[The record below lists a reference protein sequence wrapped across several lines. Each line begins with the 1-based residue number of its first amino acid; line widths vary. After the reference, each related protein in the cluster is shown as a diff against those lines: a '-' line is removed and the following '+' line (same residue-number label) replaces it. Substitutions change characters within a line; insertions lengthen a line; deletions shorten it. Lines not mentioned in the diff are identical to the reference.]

1 MIEMVTVRSII
12 ARILLPVSVF
22 VLTVSSCG
30 IRNSAKTSYDK
41 GYYTDD
47 LKIIPLYNGK
57 GFVFV
62 DIETGE
68 ELSNLGVWENA
79 SLFYGGYS
87 VVSDS
92 LDNRFFIDKK
102 GHILNRDAPYIRATP
117 FFDGLAW
124 VMGKDSCAKTIDS
137 NGKTVFEMRD
147 VYIVSAFHNGFSVVI
162 NDIKGSIRI
171 VDKKGNILELEPE
184 CKAVTPI
191 VINNKIIVSTTE
203 HNYNVFEYSKGR
215 FLKRTF
221 LDDGLSSFSLKDNI
235 GEYSYMSQNLFQAIC
250 EDKIPLSN
258 IDDEWGI
265 FSLDDGKPLI
275 DYEYDGIVLD
285 GDNYLVKKGNKYGW
299 IDAEGNYLINPR
311 FGNANIFGEDL
322 WAAAQDDYTEKWGF
336 IDKKGNWAVKPE
348 FEEVLPFRRR
358 EVAPARDVE
367 RRQWGLIDKSGDW
380 IAFPQFL
387 MILDFGYPD
396 RFVVLDESRAW
407 GVINTEGKYV
417 VRPRYP
423 AMMKFLFE
431 NLSGTLNGNI
441 FAFLAK
447 D

>member
-1 MIEMVTVRSII
+1 MIEMKTVRSII
-12 ARILLPVSVF
+12 ARVLLPVSVF
-22 VLTVSSCG
+22 LLTVSSCD
-30 IRNSAKTSYDK
+30 IRNSAKSSYDK

-62 DIETGE
+62 NIETGE
-68 ELSNLGVWENA
+68 ELSNLGIWEKA
-79 SLFYGGYS
+79 TLFYGGYS

-102 GHILNRDAPYIRATP
+102 GHILNRETPYIGATP

-124 VMGKDSCAKTIDS
+124 VIGKDSCAKTIDS
-137 NGKTVFEMRD
+137 KGKTVFEVKD
-147 VYIVSAFHNGFSVVI
+147 VYRVPAFHNGFSVVI

-184 CKAVTPI
+184 CKAVTPL
-191 VINNKIIVSTTE
+191 VINNTIIVSTAE
-203 HNYNVFEYSKGR
+203 HNYVVFEYSKGKFSR
-215 FLKRTF
+215 RTF
-221 LDDGLSSFSLKDNI
+221 LDDKLSSFSLKDNI
-235 GEYSYMSQNLFQAIC
+235 GEYAYMSQNLFQAIC

-265 FSLDDGKPLI
+265 FSLKDGKPLI

-299 IDAEGNYLINPR
+299 IDAKGNYLINPR

-322 WAAAQDDYTEKWGF
+322 WAAAQDDYTE
-336 IDKKGNWAVKPE
+336 
-348 FEEVLPFRRR
+348 EVLPFRRR
-358 EVAPARDVE
+358 EVAPARDME

-423 AMMKFLFE
+423 VMLKYLFE
-431 NLSGTLNGNI
+431 NLSGTLSGDI
-441 FAFLAK
+441 FTFWAK

>member
-1 MIEMVTVRSII
+1 
-12 ARILLPVSVF
+12 
-22 VLTVSSCG
+22 
-30 IRNSAKTSYDK
+30 
-41 GYYTDD
+41 
-47 LKIIPLYNGK
+47 
-57 GFVFV
+57 
-62 DIETGE
+62 
-68 ELSNLGVWENA
+68 
-79 SLFYGGYS
+79 
-87 VVSDS
+87 
-92 LDNRFFIDKK
+92 
-102 GHILNRDAPYIRATP
+102 
-117 FFDGLAW
+117 
-124 VMGKDSCAKTIDS
+124 
-137 NGKTVFEMRD
+137 
-147 VYIVSAFHNGFSVVI
+147 
-162 NDIKGSIRI
+162 
-171 VDKKGNILELEPE
+171 
-184 CKAVTPI
+184 
-191 VINNKIIVSTTE
+191 
-203 HNYNVFEYSKGR
+203 
-215 FLKRTF
+215 
-221 LDDGLSSFSLKDNI
+221 
-235 GEYSYMSQNLFQAIC
+235 MSQNRFQAIC